1 MALVFSRLLVII
13 SMEQQPRIY
22 MLHRIIEHYDENNYY
37 FQRKTAISWNK
48 FVELLDLIERSG
60 WQTRSISALENG
72 YTNDDVFITFD
83 DGYKDNSN
91 ALDELIRRGMV
102 ATVYPVKNFALTG
115 FSPIDDMAHHLMA
128 TQNVAKSL
136 LQSLL
141 DGRLKRVLR
150 GVSAARYRYFRKHWF
165 SIDIDANNTHLFM
178 QEKQLKHYINQGIE
192 LGIHGCSHRAFTHL
206 ASCEFSSEL
215 SDSLSWLRSLGN
227 VSPIS
232 ICFPHGKYSEIVI
245 KQSLSIGQI
254 LLGVDCDTRLT
265 PVLRRIH
272 VTEEYNV

>member
-1 MALVFSRLLVII
+1 
-13 SMEQQPRIY
+13 MEQQPRIY

-48 FVELLDLIERSG
+48 FVELLDLIEISG

-72 YTNDDVFITFD
+72 YTNHDVFITFD

-91 ALDELIRRGMV
+91 ALDELIRRGMT
-102 ATVYPVKNFALTG
+102 ATVYPVKNFALIG
-115 FSPIDDMAHHLMA
+115 FSPIDDMAHHLM
-128 TQNVAKSL
+128 TTPNIAKNL

-150 GVSAARYRYFRKHWF
+150 GLSAARYRYFRKHWF
-165 SIDIDANNTHLFM
+165 GIDIDANSAHLFM
-178 QEKQLKHYINQGIE
+178 QEKQLKHYSNQGIE
-192 LGIHGCSHRAFTHL
+192 LGIHGRSHRAFTHL
-206 ASCEFSSEL
+206 VSCELSSEL

-232 ICFPHGKYSEIVI
+232 ICFPHGKHSEIVI
-245 KQSLSIGQI
+245 EQSLAIGQI
-254 LLGVDCDTRLT
+254 LLGVDCDTQLP

-272 VTEEYNV
+272 VTEEFNV